1 MPVLNILE
9 FCKHSCLF
17 VHIKYLIYMICKGMD
32 EASTQLCLNNE
43 RFTGITDIFILINDL
58 IMTLIP

>member
-9 FCKHSCLF
+9 FCKHCCLF
-17 VHIKYLIYMICKGMD
+17 VHIKYLIYMVCIGMD
-32 EASTQLCLNNE
+32 EASTQLCLNYE
-43 RFTGITDIFILINDL
+43 RFTGITVIFILINDL